1 MKEQEAIARLK
12 QGDIGGL
19 ETLVHQYQTQAMR
32 AAYLITRDS
41 ALAEDIVQAA
51 FLRVYERIAQ
61 FDSSRPFGPWFSRIV
76 VNDAIKAAARRERQV
91 SLEREAGTNEITWAD
106 LLSDRQPGPA
116 DLAEA
121 VEIRQLVWKALGQ
134 LPPKQR
140 TVVVMRYYLGLSE
153 SEMVAQ
159 LTSPPGTIKWRL
171 HAARARL
178 RTLLSVWWSDQSEE
192 PVQ

>member
-121 VEIRQLVWKALGQ
+121 AEIRQLVWKALGQ

-140 TVVVMRYYLGLSE
+140 AVVVMRYYLGLSE

-178 RTLLSVWWSDQSEE
+178 RALLSVWWSDQSEE